1 VAESEARLAV
11 APPASPGSIWQASSR
26 LSDLARD
33 VRASQVDDVLTIVVA
48 EQASAVATG
57 GTKTSRASSA
67 VNTVNSLAGI
77 NPARGSLVN
86 LANMAGSWQLN
97 GAGTTSRSTTL
108 TATLTARVTRVLPNG
123 FLVVES
129 TKEIQVNSEHQIIT
143 VRGVVRPADIDTT
156 NSVQSSRL
164 AQLEVHIDGKGVV
177 NDAIRRPN
185 PLYRLMLWLL
195 PF

>member
-1 VAESEARLAV
+1 V